1 MSLFIRSWEKIEG
14 SSKENDEP
22 LSPVRGFGSPKD
34 FNIQM
39 FFRKKEKEEVPVIG
53 GHKQRPPVPPKRT
66 ILPNSN
72 KTNQTESNHK
82 LESMDEHASIY
93 DTPKPPKFTI
103 AGGDSDEASTARGS
117 SKENDEPLSPVR
129 GFGSPKDFNIQGLAL
144 PALAAVQVKVRTL
157 TLQKSVTG
165 DFGFSI
171 RRVQFPST
179 RRGGLRTVV
188 FAEPSDVRAGPP
200 RPDDLKNGLLPGDQ
214 LVKIDGR
221 NVDAMSREEL
231 QNAVRNA
238 GNQIALEVKSVP
250 ELAEFCD
257 RKNRQ
262 SGARDDGDQL
272 MLGHINTNL
281 HEDIPEDQRYWL
293 IHKGGYTMVRL
304 VEHLP
309 DGRAMIKVAGREMT
323 VDSTDID
330 RMNPTQL
337 DRVGDIAALR
347 YLNET
352 STVHLLRQRHGC
364 NLLYTN
370 AGLTSIVCVASAEE
384 GAIGQDRLVSLFKG
398 CRRGQMPAHV
408 YATAQQV
415 YRNLQMTG
423 QNQCIVL
430 TGNSGS
436 GKTTQLRNLVHYL
449 CEVAGWTKTLSYEK
463 LALAMGIIEAFGH
476 AASPLHRD
484 STRFLHLFSLG
495 FDKAAALRSARM
507 QVSLL
512 EADRV
517 IRRRTGEASFHV
529 FYYLWEGA
537 EGALR
542 ERLQLDSIEQPAIA
556 PYSKEEDRQ
565 SAKEAWQRLLHAFSQ
580 LGFSQG
586 HVDAICSVLAAI
598 LHLQAAG
605 CTPGSAQ
612 RAHFLRV
619 SHAQQAAALLG
630 VPTEDLA
637 NALFRGKTSGTTVT
651 AKVGNTSRIALTSRG
666 PDAPEALISFCAGL
680 YHELFCTIVE
690 FINKALVSNAACTW
704 ISVLD
709 YTGSSFHSDWT
720 DGSARKVLGLNEL
733 VHNYINERVAELF
746 HDVCFVEAQELY
758 SREQVDVEVEMP
770 IVSPCPLNRLL
781 DQKQQLLA
789 CTDIE
794 RRSEEKRGLLAILE
808 EESMFPGATDES
820 LLERIFVHLGDEA
833 RLIRRANRPMQ
844 FVLEHAMS
852 CYPTTYDIS
861 GWVKQAQPCESGAA
875 ARPLLL
881 QSKSPS
887 IVSLFGSMVPIDASK
902 LRRAT
907 QAAQFELN
915 ARRSVNGFFANLS
928 GQIDYV
934 FSTLRRGHR
943 SHFVHCIQPSTNMRS
958 ASGTYE
964 TIDVPF
970 VRNQLRS
977 ILLID
982 SIRANN
988 RGYPERVSFRDFR
1001 RRFGCLVEDELNS
1014 SLDNALDDRAAVSRI
1029 LERMDIHQ
1037 HRYRLGISQVLLA
1050 ADVLCELEDR
1060 RELSL
1065 SGLVTAFQRECRR
1078 YLAAKWLQRRRVLET
1093 AIKCIQKNGRAYV
1106 RVREW
1111 PWWRLYTRVVP
1122 LIAASRGDTSHQ
1134 ECELRLRQ
1142 LEQQLHTLRVEK
1154 TQHEGRVEE
1163 LEQRLAR
1170 EVQAANELTQALDR
1184 ETQTRVQLE
1193 RRLQQWRDG
1202 GMDDERVSRVSSSV
1216 KLESDEKTVELK
1228 NELVRVQK
1236 AEEQLRAKT
1245 QRAVAQLQDVEAELN
1260 KVRARNETLEK
1271 KQHRF
1276 DADLNAVEAQLKE
1289 MKEFKEKAEKE
1300 RDEHQM
1306 AASRKAGELQELK
1319 TENSELRTQVSRL
1332 RREAEERSDAAAG
1345 GEQVAALQKAKREL
1359 ENKLREQ
1366 EEELDDLAGTN
1377 QQLQQQ
1383 ITRLEMGA
1391 ERLKADLNRESNT
1404 KETEIDE
1411 IRGQYQRR
1419 LRTLEDQLADLQD
1432 TNSSLVKENR
1442 VLEARARQY
1451 DLNTQTFEFS
1461 GGHYRRELRK
1471 ALALLADTQTLLAHE
1486 RESAPSQAL
1495 LRQLRDQLEDAEA
1508 AKMSALK
1515 GRHGLESELNEVRVQ
1530 LEQAL
1535 VAKSAAEDRALILL
1549 KEKNSGSALIEE
1561 KDEQYQQLMRKYK
1574 AAIQQTHLDHIAI
1587 ADYVEQIAELEKAK
1601 QKLTEQLSEETSS
1614 AAFLA
1619 QHTVEKH
1626 KLILCE
1632 QKVRDLEAKLDLEV
1646 AQKQRLE
1653 SMVIKLRDEV
1663 DSLQEQVTEASAS
1676 RDKESEVLRKARK
1689 ENMQLQE
1696 TIEELQKRDLD
1707 AVHKNKA
1714 SVSTLC
1720 FVTAIMSNLAVALQ
1734 A

>member
-1 MSLFIRSWEKIEG
+1 M
-14 SSKENDEP
+14 
-22 LSPVRGFGSPKD
+22 
-34 FNIQM
+34 M
-39 FFRKKEKEEVPVIG
+39 FFRKKEKEEAPLISG
-53 GHKQRPPVPPKRT
+53 NKQRPPVPPKRT
-66 ILPNSN
+66 VLPNMS
-72 KTNQTESNHK
+72 KKLGSNHK
-82 LESMDEHASIY
+82 HDATNENASIY
-93 DTPKPPKFTI
+93 DTPKTAKFSI
-103 AGGDSDEASTARGS
+103 AGGDSDETNATRGS
-117 SKENDEPLSPVR
+117 SKDSDDAALQPVR
-129 GFGSPKDFNIQGLAL
+129 AFGSPKDFNIQGLAL
-144 PALAAVQVKVRTL
+144 PALAVVQVKVRTL
-157 TLQKSVTG
+157 VLQKGVTG

-171 RRVQFPST
+171 RRVQFPSS
-179 RRGGLRTVV
+179 RRSGLRTIV

-214 LVKIDGR
+214 LIKIDGR

-231 QNAVRNA
+231 QNAVRSA
-238 GNQIALEVKSVP
+238 GNQIVLEVKSVP

-257 RKNRQ
+257 RKHRQ

-304 VEHLP
+304 LEHLP
-309 DGRAMIKVAGREMT
+309 DGRALVKVAGREMT
-323 VDSTDID
+323 VDSTDVD

-352 STVHLLRQRHGC
+352 SAVHLLRQRHGC

-370 AGLTSIVCVASAEE
+370 AGLMSIVCMASAEE
-384 GAIGQDRLVSLFKG
+384 GAVGQDRLVTLFKG

-463 LALAMGIIEAFGH
+463 LALAMGVIEAFGH
-476 AASPLHRD
+476 AASALHRD

-507 QVSLL
+507 QISLL

-517 IRRRTGEASFHV
+517 IRRHSGEASFHV

-542 ERLQLDSIEQPAIA
+542 ERLQLDSIEKPVID

-565 SAKEAWQRLLHAFSQ
+565 SAKEAWQRLHHAFSH
-580 LGFSQG
+580 LGLSESQ
-586 HVDAICSVLAAI
+586 VDAE
-598 LHLQAAG
+598 
-605 CTPGSAQ
+605 
-612 RAHFLRV
+612 
-619 SHAQQAAALLG
+619 AAALLG
-630 VPTEDLA
+630 VSTEDLG
-637 NALFRGKTSGTTVT
+637 NALFRGKTSGSTVT
-651 AKVGNTSRIALTSRG
+651 TKVTNTSRIALTSRG
-666 PDAPEALISFCAGL
+666 PDAPEALISFCASL
-680 YHELFCTIVE
+680 YQELFCTIVE
-690 FINKALVSNAACTW
+690 LINKALLSNAACTW

-709 YTGSSFHSDWT
+709 YTGSSFHVDWADST
-720 DGSARKVLGLNEL
+720 AKKVLGLNNL

-746 HDVCFVEAQELY
+746 HDACFVDAQELY

-820 LLERIFVHLGDEA
+820 LLERIFVHLGDES

-852 CYPTTYDIS
+852 CYPTTYDVS

-875 ARPLLL
+875 PRPLLL
-881 QSKSPS
+881 QSKSPP
-887 IVSLFGSMVPIDASK
+887 IVSLFGAVVPYDASK

-943 SHFVHCIQPSTNMRS
+943 SHFVHCIQPSPNMRS
-958 ASGTYE
+958 ATGTYE
-964 TIDVPF
+964 TVDVPF

-1014 SLDNALDDRAAVSRI
+1014 SIDDALDDRAAVSRI

-1111 PWWRLYTRVVP
+1111 PWWRLYTKVVP
-1122 LIAASRGDTSHQ
+1122 LIAASRGDASHQ
-1134 ECELRLRQ
+1134 ECELRIRQ
-1142 LEQQLHTLRVEK
+1142 LEQQLHNLRVEK

-1170 EVQAANELTQALDR
+1170 EVQSSNELTQALDR
-1184 ETQTRVQLE
+1184 ETQSRVQLE
-1193 RRLQQWRDG
+1193 RRLHQCLEG
-1202 GMDDERVSRVSSSV
+1202 AVDDERVSRVSSSV

-1228 NELVRVQK
+1228 NELVRVQQS
-1236 AEEQLRAKT
+1236 EEQLKAKT

-1271 KQHRF
+1271 KQQRF
-1276 DADLNAVEAQLKE
+1276 DADLKAVEGQLKE
-1289 MKEFKEKAEKE
+1289 MKEYKEKAEKE

-1306 AASRKAGELQELK
+1306 ATSRKTVELQELK

-1332 RREAEERSDAAAG
+1332 RREAEERSDAAVG
-1345 GEQVAALQKAKREL
+1345 GDQVAALQKTKRDL

-1366 EEELDDLAGTN
+1366 EEELDELAGAN

-1432 TNSSLVKENR
+1432 ANSSLVKENR

-1587 ADYVEQIAELEKAK
+1587 ADYVEQVAELEKAK
-1601 QKLTEQLSEETSS
+1601 QKLTEQLSEEASS

-1632 QKVRDLEAKLDLEV
+1632 QKVRDLEAKLDLEI

-1676 RDKESEVLRKARK
+1676 REKENEVLRKARK

-1707 AVHKNKA
+1707 AVHKNRA
-1714 SVSTLC
+1714 SRAEIDRLEETNKTQAAELKLC
-1720 FVTAIMSNLAVALQ
+1720 HRRIESLQ
-1734 A
+1734 AALNEGLGEDESDDGSDGERALEDGRSTGMNIL